1 MSELSNLRLL
11 KLVRH
16 IIKADSVKAS
26 HIVSRLAQKQ
36 GSTPYLVWLD
46 QDDVGNML
54 VKMPPVEAAQMLE
67 GLSGGRCGEILE
79 KVGARNRWNAG
90 KILSAMNR
98 PKAAAVLSSMP
109 ADRRTFML
117 AGVQD
122 VHSFIPPFSNS
133 RSRSIGFPFSLD
145 LTSPGGG
152 FMTEMYTRTRGCLH
166 AVYTFSGERG
176 GLVQIS
182 R

>member
-26 HIVSRLAQKQ
+26 HVISRLAQKQ

-117 AGVQD
+117 AGFASITPFP
-122 VHSFIPPFSNS
+122 HSPIPPFPHSPIPPFHRFHI
-133 RSRSIGFPFSLD
+133 RS
-145 LTSPGGG
+145 T
-152 FMTEMYTRTRGCLH
+152 
-166 AVYTFSGERG
+166 
-176 GLVQIS
+176 
-182 R
+182 